1 MPSRSK
7 TNSIPASIEERPE
20 FFGPMPTVELAD
32 DLARLDPLFIEM
44 EYPRDGAPVVVSNV
58 RRITRSTSASPMP
71 RGVPGRG
78 SSSNPSRRWRESTT
92 VEGLCPEKCP

>member
-1 MPSRSK
+1 
-7 TNSIPASIEERPE
+7 
-20 FFGPMPTVELAD
+20 MPTVELAD